1 MEMVRSAFFTYI
13 SGLNILIIL
22 FWVNNQVVSVL
33 GWLLLFSGFLFF
45 ALDVKDI
52 LKNRLRR
59 KLDKSLTFSIFAIR
73 NGLVIHFLFLLVSI
87 LGEISS
93 GLWSWLIFI
102 YKIGRASCR

>member
-1 MEMVRSAFFTYI
+1 MFSLAHGFSMKWVRSAFFTYI
-13 SGLNILIIL
+13 TGLTILIIS

-59 KLDKSLTFSIFAIR
+59 KLDKSLTFSIFDIR
-73 NGLVIHFLFLLVSI
+73 NGLIIHFLFLFVC
-87 LGEISS
+87 
-93 GLWSWLIFI
+93 IF
-102 YKIGRASCR
+102 GFVRDR